1 MGDLPVLKPAEVVTI
16 LRKLGFVEVRQRGSH
31 KQFRDSSGRCTTV
44 PFHSG
49 RDIAPT
55 LLRQNREG
63 RWPHHLT
70 ISRATV
76 GPTGVRADAPV
87 RGFYL
92 AVVSAT
98 RRSTGTTRASP
109 S

>member
-1 MGDLPVLKPAEVVTI
+1 VGNLPVLKPAEVVTI

-55 LLRQNREG
+55 LLRQIAKDVG
-63 RWPHHLT
+63 LT
-70 ISRATV
+70 ISEFLEQR
-76 GPTGVRADAPV
+76 
-87 RGFYL
+87 
-92 AVVSAT
+92 
-98 RRSTGTTRASP
+98 
-109 S
+109 